1 MLRWIRLG
9 WEWWGEHWLRV
20 QAIATPIGSLL
31 ATLWLSQA
39 GDVGWWWNSQAE
51 YKVAAEF
58 ASAGILF
65 YTASIAALE
74 AGVWLMVLGLQ
85 LYRKF
90 EQDRA
95 KRRQELMGIG
105 AELAL
110 EAQRISKETGKPYEE
125 ILQNLIAKETHPAQS

>member
-1 MLRWIRLG
+1 
-9 WEWWGEHWLRV
+9 
-20 QAIATPIGSLL
+20 
-31 ATLWLSQA
+31 
-39 GDVGWWWNSQAE
+39 
-51 YKVAAEF
+51 
-58 ASAGILF
+58 
-65 YTASIAALE
+65 
-74 AGVWLMVLGLQ
+74 MVLGLQ